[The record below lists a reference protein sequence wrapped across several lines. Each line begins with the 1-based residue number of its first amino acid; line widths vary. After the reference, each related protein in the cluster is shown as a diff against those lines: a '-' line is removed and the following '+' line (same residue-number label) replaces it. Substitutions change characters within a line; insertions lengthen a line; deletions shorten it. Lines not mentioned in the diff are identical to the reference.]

1 MKEKMKRFTKRI
13 SICRVKDP
21 KTGKPKQIKE
31 TVYVYAKSKKDADE
45 MFAEKVK
52 TRRAQILN
60 VREQRTMADVIEC
73 FYKENTQYSINTVVK
88 RKWYRKKIEDKFGSQ
103 LIYTIEGSDIKQFL
117 RDLRDENGYSEETLR
132 DFRRLLN
139 DYFEYAEINKYISEN
154 PMKELK
160 KFEIGK
166 RVNLRRNRG
175 NVTPADIKKVIR
187 FIMNH
192 KTGRSFSLELKVQI
206 LLTLD
211 GCLRP
216 TELYALTWNDIDLE
230 EGSMMIEKD
239 ITVISKKDAEELGVD
254 RITIGETKT
263 NGSVRKIPLS
273 KRTIA
278 ALTDFKQESEKYL
291 EKHKYINQ
299 ENMLFFQ
306 RRNVENNQVISAY
319 GDGMRTRLR
328 KISNYLLLEKS
339 VCPYSLRK
347 LGDTERKNSAMIP
360 PRVSDY
366 IMGHNGNPL
375 DLRYVS
381 DYYPLAKEAM
391 PAWEKIL
398 DKIIGSETK

>member
-1 MKEKMKRFTKRI
+1 M
-13 SICRVKDP
+13 V
-21 KTGKPKQIKE
+21 Q
-31 TVYVYAKSKKDADE
+31 
-45 MFAEKVK
+45 
-52 TRRAQILN
+52 
-60 VREQRTMADVIEC
+60 
-73 FYKENTQYSINTVVK
+73 
-88 RKWYRKKIEDKFGSQ
+88 KKIEDKFGSQ
-103 LIYTIEGSDIKQFL
+103 LIYTIEGNDIKQFL

-175 NVTPADIKKVIR
+175 NVAPEDIKKVIR

-206 LLTLD
+206 LLSLD

-239 ITVISKKDAEELGVD
+239 ITVISKKDADELGVD

-278 ALTDFKQESEKYL
+278 ALTAFKQ
-291 EKHKYINQ
+291 
-299 ENMLFFQ
+299 
-306 RRNVENNQVISAY
+306 
-319 GDGMRTRLR
+319 
-328 KISNYLLLEKS
+328 
-339 VCPYSLRK
+339 
-347 LGDTERKNSAMIP
+347 
-360 PRVSDY
+360 
-366 IMGHNGNPL
+366 
-375 DLRYVS
+375 
-381 DYYPLAKEAM
+381 
-391 PAWEKIL
+391 
-398 DKIIGSETK
+398 

>member
-1 MKEKMKRFTKRI
+1 MG
-13 SICRVKDP
+13 SQNLVVS
-21 KTGKPKQIKE
+21 Q
-31 TVYVYAKSKKDADE
+31 A
-45 MFAEKVK
+45 
-52 TRRAQILN
+52 
-60 VREQRTMADVIEC
+60 
-73 FYKENTQYSINTVVK
+73 VK
-88 RKWYRKKIEDKFGSQ
+88 RATVSCVKNLIVYQ
-103 LIYTIEGSDIKQFL
+103 LIYTIEGNDIKQFL

-139 DYFEYAEINKYISEN
+139 DYFEYAEINKYIREN

-175 NVTPADIKKVIR
+175 NEAPADIKKVIR

-216 TELYALTWNDIDLE
+216 TELYALTWNDIDLD

-239 ITVISKKDAEELGVD
+239 ITVISRKDAEELGVD

-273 KRTIA
+273 KRTIE
-278 ALTDFKQESEKYL
+278 ALTAFKQESEKYL
-291 EKHKYINQ
+291 EKQKYINQ
-299 ENMLFFQ
+299 ENILFFQ

-347 LGDTERKNSAMIP
+347 LGDTERKNSAKIP

>member
-1 MKEKMKRFTKRI
+1 M
-13 SICRVKDP
+13 P
-21 KTGKPKQIKE
+21 
-31 TVYVYAKSKKDADE
+31 
-45 MFAEKVK
+45 
-52 TRRAQILN
+52 
-60 VREQRTMADVIEC
+60 
-73 FYKENTQYSINTVVK
+73 
-88 RKWYRKKIEDKFGSQ
+88 
-103 LIYTIEGSDIKQFL
+103 
-117 RDLRDENGYSEETLR
+117 
-132 DFRRLLN
+132 
-139 DYFEYAEINKYISEN
+139 
-154 PMKELK
+154 
-160 KFEIGK
+160 
-166 RVNLRRNRG
+166 
-175 NVTPADIKKVIR
+175 
-187 FIMNH
+187 
-192 KTGRSFSLELKVQI
+192 FSVA
-206 LLTLD
+206 LD

-239 ITVISKKDAEELGVD
+239 ITVISRKDEEELGVD

-291 EKHKYINQ
+291 EKQKYINQ
-299 ENMLFFQ
+299 ENILFFQ
-306 RRNVENNQVISAY
+306 RRNVENNQVISVY

-347 LGDTERKNSAMIP
+347 LGDTERKNSAKIP